1 MIRTL
6 RETANT
12 WHLLLKGVEIVKEH
26 RDNLRNQKE
35 RRYQDIY
42 SLNSILILNSAAAV
56 EGCISGLLIKHVSNG
71 QNYKYANQKTD
82 IELRRILDDLIEQ
95 VHRGQWKE
103 LSKKSKL
110 IIDVNPATIDST
122 NWEAIG
128 YLFNFRNILAHGGLI
143 TKGTDLISD
152 SDLISEITNEERRE
166 LHNREDL
173 FKFLKK
179 KELID
184 PNEQNHI
191 MKWDLLNTNVTDF
204 FMATGQEYMK
214 KYYELYFQKYPDSYW
229 IKRDLEIIREMT
241 DRQQKL

>member
-6 RETANT
+6 KETANT
-12 WHLLLKGVEIVKEH
+12 WHLLLKGVAIVKEH
-26 RDNLRNQKE
+26 RDILRDQKE
-35 RRYQDIY
+35 TPYQDIY

-71 QNYKYANQKTD
+71 HNYKYAKTD

-110 IIDVNPATIDST
+110 ILDVNPATIDST
-122 NWEAIG
+122 NWEAVG

-143 TKGTDLISD
+143 AKRIDLISD
-152 SDLISEITNEERRE
+152 SDLITEFTNEERRE

-179 KELID
+179 KQLID

-191 MKWDLLNTNVTDF
+191 MKWDFLNTNVTDF
-204 FMATGQEYMK
+204 FMTTAQEYMK
-214 KYYELYFQKYPDSYW
+214 KFYEFYFQQYPDNYW

-241 DRQQKL
+241 NR